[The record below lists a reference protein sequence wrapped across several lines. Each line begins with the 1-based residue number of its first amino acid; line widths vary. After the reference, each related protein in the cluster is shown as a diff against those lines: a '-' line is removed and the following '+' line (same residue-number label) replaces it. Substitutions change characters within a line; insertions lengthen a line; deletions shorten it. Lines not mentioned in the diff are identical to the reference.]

1 MSRVGNKPIQI
12 PSGVEV
18 KADGTSFNVKG
29 KLGQL
34 SCTIPAS
41 ISYELNDGT
50 ISFNFSRSGEKPQDR
65 ADHGLARA
73 LVNNLVVGVSEGF
86 KKSLEIFGTGY
97 KWELRGKAIVLNVG
111 YSHQVEIPVPDG
123 IDVEIKGSN
132 LTVSG
137 ADKHMVGF
145 IAAQVK
151 KAKPVEPYKGKGIK
165 YAGEYVRRK
174 AGKAGA

>member
-1 MSRVGNKPIQI
+1 MSCDI
-12 PSGVEV
+12 P
-18 KADGTSFNVKG
+18 
-29 KLGQL
+29 
-34 SCTIPAS
+34 PS
-41 ISYELNDGT
+41 ISYEINDGVIT
-50 ISFNFSRSGEKPQDR
+50 FARSGEKPQDR

-86 KKSLEIFGTGY
+86 KKSLEITGTGY
-97 KWELRGKAIVLNVG
+97 KWEQRGNAVVLTVG
-111 YSHQVEIPVPDG
+111 FSHPVEIPVPQG
-123 IDVEIKGSN
+123 IDIEIKSSN

-145 IAAQVK
+145 VAAQIK

-165 YAGEYVRRK
+165 YADEYIRRK